1 MEIISNVHPPL
12 CCLGP
17 VLDVQMIKWLTQ
29 LAEGL
34 MALHENYVTHGDIKM
49 HNLMVKNDGSNLVII
64 DFGFASIHKPEV
76 FDPSRDMAQVGKVI
90 AQMIAHRS
98 PAARK
103 AYQMDSSLQSC
114 KSIVDRFGK
123 VRDI

>member
-1 MEIISNVHPPL
+1 
-12 CCLGP
+12 
-17 VLDVQMIKWLTQ
+17 MIKWLAQ

-34 MALHENYVTHGDIKM
+34 VLLHANYVTHGDIKL
-49 HNLMVKNDGSNLVII
+49 HNLMVKSNGSNLVII
-64 DFGFASIHKPEV
+64 DFGFASISKPET
-76 FDPSRDMAQVGKVI
+76 FDASKDMAQVGKVV

-103 AYQMDSSLQSC
+103 AYQKDSSMTSC

-123 VRDI
+123 VCATTYVQARDFRRAD